1 MNHLLYNYFNMNV
14 KANQKDRTFTIR
26 VNGSKYRTSKFLK
39 ATFEELEY
47 NTDADWSNFLATS
60 NSYYRV

>member
-1 MNHLLYNYFNMNV
+1 MNV

-26 VNGSKYRTSKFLK
+26 VNGSKYRTSQFSKT
-39 ATFEELEY
+39 TFKELEY

>member
-1 MNHLLYNYFNMNV
+1 MNV

-47 NTDADWSNFLATS
+47 NTDADWGNFLATS
-60 NSYYRV
+60 NYYYLVK

>member
-1 MNHLLYNYFNMNV
+1 MTIRSNYQA
-14 KANQKDRTFTIR
+14 KTFTIR
-26 VNGSKYRTSKFLK
+26 VNGNKYRTSKFSK
-39 ATFEELEY
+39 TTFEELEY

>member
-1 MNHLLYNYFNMNV
+1 MNV
-14 KANQKDRTFTIR
+14 KANQNDRTFTIR

-39 ATFEELEY
+39 TTFEELEY
-47 NTDADWSNFLATS
+47 STDADWSNFLATS

>member
-1 MNHLLYNYFNMNV
+1 MNV

-26 VNGSKYRTSKFLK
+26 VNGSKYRSLKFCK

>member
-47 NTDADWSNFLATS
+47 NTDADWGNFLATS

>member
-1 MNHLLYNYFNMNV
+1 MKV
-14 KANQKDRTFTIR
+14 KANQQAKTFTIR